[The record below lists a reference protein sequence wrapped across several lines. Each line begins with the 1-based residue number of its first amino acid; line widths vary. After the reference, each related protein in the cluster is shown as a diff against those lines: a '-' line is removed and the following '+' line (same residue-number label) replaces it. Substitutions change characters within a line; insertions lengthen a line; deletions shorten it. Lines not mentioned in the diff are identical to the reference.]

1 MRGSVL
7 SAAALLAL
15 VATFASAARAPQC
28 EGLLAKRGG
37 GFFDKLSSKI
47 DSVTKSGTD
56 VSRGFVW
63 VLASDWTH
71 PDVCRFAPLPLR
83 RRTRYCSATDETTAL
98 PTHRPSTRRPRPWTR
113 ASTRPPSRPLT
124 PRYVHPLAG
133 ARVAVGRPGGLQER

>member
-1 MRGSVL
+1 MRVSVL

-56 VSRGFVW
+56 VSPFRLHVC
-63 VLASDWTH
+63 VVAS
-71 PDVCRFAPLPLR
+71 A
-83 RRTRYCSATDETTAL
+83 
-98 PTHRPSTRRPRPWTR
+98 
-113 ASTRPPSRPLT
+113 LT
-124 PRYVHPLAG
+124 PG
-133 ARVAVGRPGGLQER
+133 RV

>member
-1 MRGSVL
+1 MRVSVL

-56 VSRGFVW
+56 VSPMSRAVGVER
-63 VLASDWTH
+63 VLSAGDSTRWSL
-71 PDVCRFAPLPLR
+71 APLSVEDIVLR
-83 RRTRYCSATDETTAL
+83 ERAT
-98 PTHRPSTRRPRPWTR
+98 
-113 ASTRPPSRPLT
+113 ASRPPFFPIGHRQG
-124 PRYVHPLAG
+124 VQ
-133 ARVAVGRPGGLQER
+133 GRGQGH